1 MLSIRKGLLAVL
13 VPLLAAAPLVMF
25 AAGCGS
31 DNDDNDDTSGPEEAC
46 LDTADA
52 IAGSAQRCGFDY
64 QANFDAFVDAVAN
77 GDCANILAVRDSG
90 LLYGSCIPV
99 LKGLSCEEVNDP
111 NLMLPDACN
120 GQLLR
125 QE

>member
-1 MLSIRKGLLAVL
+1 
-13 VPLLAAAPLVMF
+13 MF

-31 DNDDNDDTSGPEEAC
+31 SDDTADDVPLPEKAC

-52 IAGSAQRCGFDY
+52 IAGSAERCGFDY
-64 QANFDAFVDAVAN
+64 KANFDGFVDAVAN
-77 GDCANILAVRDSG
+77 GDCANIISIRDSK

-111 NLMLPDACN
+111 NLMLPDSCN

-125 QE
+125 EE